1 MKSILPFDNVET
13 INDVLTHYHFRLV
26 PSLGSKHTYELMD
39 TRDYYSVSL
48 TFPTSYNDFIFWA
61 SQNKSN
67 LEIDTLRYL
76 YMLISSTIQHAHR
89 YHYIIPVAVTDD
101 HSKITFWGHYDHEG
115 VVGYKLF
122 TSKDLV
128 NWFKRPEAQ
137 LYSYEVETIMNSQPF
152 YLKQG
157 IVSAVKCVEGLSDE
171 FD

>member
-1 MKSILPFDNVET
+1 MENILPFDNVET
-13 INDVLTHYHFRLV
+13 INDILIHYHFHLV
-26 PSLGSKHTYELMD
+26 PSLGSKYTYELID
-39 TRDYYSVSL
+39 NRDYYIPSI
-48 TFPTSYNDFIFWA
+48 TFPTSYSNFIFWA
-61 SQNKSN
+61 NQNKCE

-76 YMLISSTIQHAHR
+76 HTLISSIIQHAHR

-115 VVGYKLF
+115 VVSYKLF

-128 NWFKRPEAQ
+128 NWFKQPEAQ

-157 IVSAVKCVEGLSDE
+157 IIGAVKCVEGLSDGL
-171 FD
+171 D